1 MSVNSLPTRI
11 HNDEIEPDP
20 MEDESY
26 FYRHYPVKFSV
37 EIKNAKNTIT
47 KYSPCGMVFIT
58 DKRIMFIAEEPTPDD
73 SFETFHIFLE
83 DVVSSVRRVNKY
95 FRKNVFSVTIT
106 LRTGVI
112 INMDIVYDM
121 EDIEDKRIF
130 EDYYGMLVTWAAR
143 TVPERYRT
151 DSRVSGVK

>member
-1 MSVNSLPTRI
+1 MSVNSLTTRFY
-11 HNDEIEPDP
+11 NDEKEPDP
-20 MEDESY
+20 MEGESY

-37 EIKNAKNTIT
+37 EIKNAKNATT
-47 KYSPCGMVFIT
+47 KHSAYGMVFIT
-58 DKRIMFIAEEPTPDD
+58 DKRIMFIAEEPTPDGFD
-73 SFETFHIFLE
+73 TFHIFLG
-83 DVVSSVRRVNKY
+83 DVVSSVRQINKY

-112 INMDIVYDM
+112 INMDIAYDL